1 MDFIYFK
8 DALLENYPD
17 VLDIQQLCEILNIS
31 VATGYQLLR
40 QKKIESLKVG
50 RAYRI
55 PKIYLLRYLQ
65 INVEKD

>member
-8 DALLENYPD
+8 EALLENYPD

-65 INVEKD
+65 INAEKD